1 MRTSPQRTRRE
12 FQSWFRTRLAVTE
25 HGRIHIQRGLA
36 SRPILLL
43 RSGFMIRIRNQR
55 HLLLALCVSGVL
67 MARAAEIVTHP
78 FAGITLIAR
87 SEASPRNVHLHVV
100 LVDLTTPGLSFKLTP
115 PSGSRDTVRQTT
127 LDFLTQEKAQIAL
140 NVHFFVPFPSD
151 EVEANVVGFA
161 ASQGKVYSPFEAQPV
176 GSAYSDQSY
185 AIMAY
190 APALNIDAANRVTLV
205 RRDPS
210 YADNRH
216 CLPRIVPWNVLSG
229 SAQIV
234 TDGVKTIPHYSHL
247 PDGLKASK
255 TYSENHSWY
264 DLPRARTAVGITA
277 DQKTLVLLA
286 VEQAGGSAGMTVGEA
301 ADLLIKDYRTA
312 QALNL
317 DGGGSTTLVLQDP
330 HTRTGRIVTT
340 ASGPSRGRAVGS
352 NLAIFVPA
360 LRTAGM
366 SPSP

>member
-1 MRTSPQRTRRE
+1 M
-12 FQSWFRTRLAVTE
+12 TE

-36 SRPILLL
+36 SRPIPLL
-43 RSGFMIRIRNQR
+43 RSDLMMRIRNQR

-67 MARAAEIVTHP
+67 MARAADIVTQP

-87 SEASPRNVHLHVV
+87 SEVSPRNVRLHVV

-161 ASQGKVYSPFEAQPV
+161 ASQGTVYSPFEAQPV

-190 APALNIDAANRVTLV
+190 APALNIDEANRVTLV
-205 RRDPS
+205 RRDPD

-255 TYSENHSWY
+255 TYSANHSWY

-277 DQKTLVLLA
+277 DRKTLIVLA
-286 VEQAGGSAGMTVGEA
+286 VEQASGSAGMTVGEA
-301 ADLLIKDYRTA
+301 ADLLIKDYHTA

-330 HTRTGRIVTT
+330 LTRTGRIVTT

-360 LRTAGM
+360 LRSAGM
-366 SPSP
+366 PPTP

>member
-1 MRTSPQRTRRE
+1 
-12 FQSWFRTRLAVTE
+12 
-25 HGRIHIQRGLA
+25 
-36 SRPILLL
+36 
-43 RSGFMIRIRNQR
+43 MIRIRNQR

-67 MARAAEIVTHP
+67 MTRAAEIVTQP

-87 SEASPRNVHLHVV
+87 SEASPRKIQLHVV

-161 ASQGKVYSPFEAQPV
+161 ASQGTVYSPFEAQPV
-176 GSAYSDQSY
+176 GSGFSDQSY

-205 RRDPS
+205 RRDPQ
-210 YADNRH
+210 YPDNRH
-216 CLPRIVPWNVLSG
+216 CLPQIVPWNVLSG

-234 TDGVKTIPHYSHL
+234 TDGVKTIPRYSEL
-247 PDGLKASK
+247 PGGLQASQ

-264 DLPRARTAVGITA
+264 DLPRARTAVGVTA

-286 VEQAGGSAGMTVGEA
+286 VEQAAGSAGMTVGEA

-317 DGGGSTTLVLQDP
+317 DGGGSTTLVVQDP
-330 HTRTGRIVTT
+330 LTRAARIVTT
-340 ASGPSRGRAVGS
+340 TSNPSRGRAVGS

-360 LRTAGM
+360 LRSAGR